1 MAMPDQWIGS
11 FRADVSAMLTT
22 LDRLAGERKQYDSLG
37 GAAFID
43 PFFEAN
49 PNYDVNSTDIGNA
62 LNSVQAVA
70 DLLLGNGGGHA
81 TNLQK
86 MR

>member
-1 MAMPDQWIGS
+1 MAQPAAWIS
-11 FRADVSAMLTT
+11 TFRSDVGNLLST

-37 GAAFID
+37 GVDFVD
-43 PFFEAN
+43 DFFEEN
-49 PNYDVNSTDIGNA
+49 QDYDITATDIGNA
-62 LNSVQAVA
+62 LNSAQAIA
-70 DLLLGNGGGHA
+70 DLLAADGGGHA